1 MKTAKNGNMMDLNM
15 KELEHAAGG
24 VVVEINGKFWTAS
37 DPEEGYSGAYVKNP
51 CDTLEEAQAKARKYG
66 WFRSFS
72 FHPSLQNAA
81 IQAALESRRLL
92 STCACWFPAAPHSII
107 VSEGR

>member
-1 MKTAKNGNMMDLNM
+1 MKTAKNENMMELNM

-66 WFRSFS
+66 W
-72 FHPSLQNAA
+72 
-81 IQAALESRRLL
+81 
-92 STCACWFPAAPHSII
+92 STKLYTQEEYKKTFGYPFI
-107 VSEGR
+107 V